1 MEMREATQGARGRGE
16 RQEEGAVG
24 GTGMRT
30 GGGQGESVR
39 RTEEQPKN

>member
-1 MEMREATQGARGRGE
+1 MRGTTQGARGRGE

-24 GTGMRT
+24 GIDMRT
-30 GGGQGESVR
+30 GGGQGESGK